1 MEKKTYYAQ
10 QSGWIL
16 GAERRKGEAIEA
28 TPEEAKYAL
37 IGGTISTEKPLTIQ
51 EQKEVTAQAN
61 EPDPAADPEP
71 EAEEQ
76 PARAARAKSK

>member
-37 IGGTISTEKPLTIQ
+37 MGGTVSTEKPLTIQ

-61 EPDPAADPEP
+61 EPDPEPEA

-76 PARAARAKSK
+76 PAKAARAKGK